1 MIGATSFI
9 RLVFVSVIKRSCN
22 YHKQSLISNIII
34 QCKYK
39 QTNKPDTTKQNQHYG
54 ILEFILSTMKT
65 TLISSSALQFL
76 INIQSLQ

>member
-9 RLVFVSVIKRSCN
+9 RLVFVSVIERSCN
-22 YHKQSLISNIII
+22 YYKQSLISIII

-39 QTNKPDTTKQNQHYG
+39 MNEQTRYDETKSALCYIG
-54 ILEFILSTMKT
+54 IYTLYHEN
-65 TLISSSALQFL
+65 LISSSALQFL